1 MVAIHK
7 IKTTLILNKPTYIR
21 ICTLKLRKIPMYEFH
36 YDHIKNKYGN
46 KWRLFFTDTDSL
58 MYQFETENVYDNF
71 SQNKEMFE
79 FCKYST

>member
-1 MVAIHK
+1 
-7 IKTTLILNKPTYIR
+7 
-21 ICTLKLRKIPMYEFH
+21 MYEFH